1 MKDGPVGG
9 STPLVLLIDDE
20 EWTTRSIQSV
30 LTPEGYAVLMAHTG
44 KQGLDLAAK
53 VRPDLILIDF
63 QLPDF
68 TGIDLCARL
77 REIPTVRP
85 STPILV
91 FSGGAAGRRD
101 RLEAYQ
107 AGAWGLLDSP
117 FDPQELLSRI
127 VPLIQAKRDT
137 DAALESSDLDPL
149 TGFYNVH
156 GLMRRLTEIGADTR
170 RSHRPLACVVLRP
183 SARKSG
189 EREGDT
195 SSGQERAWSAV
206 TSEITQVLGS
216 IINSATRSSDAVA
229 RIGTSDF
236 VIVAPGTNREGAVR
250 LAERVVEL
258 LEKTETQNQ
267 AIRDLNLRAGFF
279 ADSGDLEDR
288 IVPEEVFRRATRAL
302 DDDSGADRPDRS
314 RPRIIPFDFN

>member
-44 KQGLDLAAK
+44 RQGLDLAAK
-53 VRPDLILIDF
+53 VRPDLILVDF
-63 QLPDF
+63 QLPDL

-85 STPILV
+85 STPILI
-91 FSGGAAGRRD
+91 FSGGSAGRRD
-101 RLEAYQ
+101 RLEAYR
-107 AGAWGLLDSP
+107 AGAWGLLDPP

-156 GLMRRLTEIGADTR
+156 GLMRRLSEIGADTR
-170 RSHRPLACVVLRP
+170 RSRRPLACVVLRP
-183 SARKSG
+183 SSQL
-189 EREGDT
+189 ERESAVGL
-195 SSGQERAWSAV
+195 GAEEERAWHEAM
-206 TSEITQVLGS
+206 SEIARKLGT
-216 IINSATRSSDAVA
+216 IITSATRSSDAVA

-236 VIVAPGTNREGAVR
+236 VIVAPGTDRKGAVR

-258 LEKTETQNQ
+258 LEKTEKQNE

-279 ADSGDLEDR
+279 ADSGDMEDR
-288 IVPEEVFRRATRAL
+288 VVPEEIFRRATRAL
-302 DDDSGADRPDRS
+302 DESPGAEPLERKRS
-314 RPRIIPFDFN
+314 RIVPFDFN